1 MILLHY
7 LVVGLAIGGIFVVAW
22 ITVLMLIGLYLENLF
37 AYCHTQADYAMLRKE
52 FDTAT
57 YYNERLQTIA
67 KRIRKVDQLL
77 YFQFFG

>member
-1 MILLHY
+1 MILFHY
-7 LVVGLAIGGIFVVAW
+7 LVVGLAIGGIFIVSWV
-22 ITVLMLIGLYLENLF
+22 TVLMLTGLYLENLF
-37 AYCHTQADYAMLRKE
+37 AYCHTKADHAIMRKE